1 MSETNYEHYKDEIM
15 KIGLLTPA
23 EMCRFKKKNI
33 HKTDNCVVL
42 GCDKC
47 DVVVKKWLD
56 EPYEEPVIEIDWEKV
71 PVDTPV
77 YVSDDCEFPDENN
90 FHRYFKCFNGEEET
104 RFECFQFGATSWS
117 CGKTYA
123 AANEGWNWRY
133 CSLARP
139 EDIEKYKKV

>member
-1 MSETNYEHYKDEIM
+1 MSETNYEHYRNEIIDLINTAWQERAMCTFARKHLHNGNCKD
-15 KIGLLTPA
+15 
-23 EMCRFKKKNI
+23 
-33 HKTDNCVVL
+33 VL
-42 GCDKC
+42 CTKC
-47 DVVVKKWLD
+47 KEAVAKWLKA
-56 EPYEEPVIEIDWEKV
+56 EYRVEIDWSKV

-123 AANEGWNWRY
+123 AANAGWNWRY

-139 EDIEKYKKV
+139 EDIEKYKKE